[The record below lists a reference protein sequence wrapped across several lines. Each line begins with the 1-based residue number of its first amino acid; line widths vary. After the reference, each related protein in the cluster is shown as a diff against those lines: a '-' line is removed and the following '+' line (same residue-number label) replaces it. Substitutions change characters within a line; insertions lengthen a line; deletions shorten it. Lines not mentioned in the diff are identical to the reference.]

1 MHTDTGGNADHF
13 DLLPFIAILMCV
25 LGCLL
30 LVTMSMAAISVG
42 VDVGKRGEG
51 WTVAG
56 PVEEGRRKTPVL
68 IEWDGGAAV
77 IHCDDKKVAVK
88 WSQPSGVLV
97 SRSVFGIDQ
106 ATNGEDELIWVS
118 LGEVPESDKEF
129 HEQLKYLE
137 GLRETHYALFA
148 VRPSGFK
155 TFNRF
160 ADEFRRLKI
169 DVGYEP
175 IRQERPVRLLIK
187 ETKHAQAPNAVSV
200 R

>member
-1 MHTDTGGNADHF
+1 MPADGINGNSDHF

-42 VDVGKRGEG
+42 VDAGKRGEG
-51 WTVAG
+51 WTVVRQAD
-56 PVEEGRRKTPVL
+56 EHKKTPIL
-68 IEWDGGAAV
+68 IEWDGSAAV
-77 IHCDDKKVAVK
+77 IHRDGSKVSVK
-88 WSQPSGVLV
+88 WSKPSGFLV
-97 SRSVFGIDQ
+97 RGSLLSGSKGSDDDGPIWISSK
-106 ATNGEDELIWVS
+106 AT
-118 LGEVPESDKEF
+118 PESDKEF
-129 HEQLKYLE
+129 HKQLKELE
-137 GLRETHYALFA
+137 GLRATHYALFA

-160 ADEFRRLKI
+160 ADEFRGRKI

-175 IRQERPVRLLIK
+175 IRQERPVRLLLQ
-187 ETKHAQAPNAVSV
+187 ETNNAHAPNASPV